1 MADERATI
9 QRESA
14 LIRTSFKDTTLTHNT
29 RRINIQK
36 LVYLYIIGEKTH
48 FGQIE
53 CIKLLASSN
62 FVDKRLGYL
71 ASMLIL
77 DENQEILTLLT
88 NSLNNDLNHPN
99 QFIVAL
105 ALSTLGNIASYELS
119 NDLYADVEKII
130 AGNNAYLQKK
140 ALMVASKLVEKN
152 VELAEMFLPKV
163 FYFLSSSDHG
173 ILLSDLKLIRSIFSL
188 NAELRPEIITKSI
201 EKIIEIMKNL
211 IDKSNLN
218 HEYDVM
224 SINDPFL
231 QLSIIKTLNLFFID
245 KDQASVTSKYIDSFQ
260 DLLTNVLSYTTIAK
274 NSGAS
279 ILYESIKTIF
289 DLDSSFDPS
298 LKILAIN
305 TLSHFLTNNN
315 STTVKD
321 INNNNRYVALNTLLD
336 VVNYEPLAVKR
347 HRSIIIQCLND
358 LDMSIKRRALELS
371 FAILDSSNIRIL
383 VKEILVFLENPINN
397 DKDLKIFII
406 KNLTNILSIN
416 ELIPNEKWKFD
427 TIIKF
432 LNIIGSELEFSELII
447 SKILALILN
456 INDNELKSYTI
467 NKIFQIS
474 YSDDSKIGLNLI
486 NVYLVGEYGDF
497 LVNSKLTAE
506 SSETITEST
515 LTNYLINLNDQNSQV
530 LISYLLTSSLKLFTK
545 LPSGSANRD
554 LLKEF
559 VRSKENSIDLSI
571 QLKSVNFTNLINE
584 LNKNPHALSGVLDR
598 IPPPPIVANNDRFT
612 LTTRSKTILTSTS
625 AKASTTTEDL
635 LLDLMDDDN
644 IGGPDSTGGKTNVD
658 LLEDIFGNSSK
669 QYTQPS
675 TSQKDELLNLFDSP
689 SVQSQAT
696 QSQTKGVKIYQ
707 NEDIE
712 VYFELKSLVSGS
724 AQIESIIKNRNFS
737 KISKFQ
743 ILFAVPKTQKLTI
756 LNSSN
761 SSDIAPNSD
770 FKQELKIVGKEG
782 TKLKL
787 RIKASYEINGES
799 KLQQFDHAFEKS
811 L

>member
-1 MADERATI
+1 MTTSLKNFIRSIRSSKTIADERATI

-14 LIRTSFKDTTLTHNT
+14 LIRTSFKDTSISQNT

-105 ALSTLGNIASYELS
+105 GLSTLGNIASYELS

-130 AGNNAYLQKK
+130 DGNNVYLQKK
-140 ALMVASKLVEKN
+140 ALMVTSKLLEKN
-152 VELAEMFLPKV
+152 IDLSEIFLPKV
-163 FYFLSSSDHG
+163 YRFLNSNDHG
-173 ILLSDLKLIRSIFSL
+173 ILLSDLKLIRTLYSL
-188 NAELRPEIITKSI
+188 NPEFRSEIISNSI

-224 SINDPFL
+224 SLNDPFL
-231 QLSIIKTLNLFFID
+231 QVSIIKTLNLFFID
-245 KDQASVTSKYIDSFQ
+245 KDQSNLTSKYIDSFQ
-260 DLLTNVLSYTTIAK
+260 DLLTNVISYTKIGK

-289 DLDSSFDPS
+289 NLDSSFDQS

-305 TLSHFLTNNN
+305 TLSQFLTN
-315 STTVKD
+315 TTNTKE

-336 VVNYEPLAVKR
+336 VVKYEPLAVKR

-383 VKEILVFLENPINN
+383 VKEILIFLENPINN
-397 DKDLKIFII
+397 DKDLKNFII

-432 LNIIGSELEFSELII
+432 LNIVGNDLQFDESII
-447 SKILALILN
+447 SKILSLILN
-456 INDNELKSYTI
+456 INDLELKTYTI

-474 YSDDSKIGLNLI
+474 YSNNAKIGLNLI
-486 NVYLVGEYGDF
+486 NVYLIGEYGD
-497 LVNSKLTAE
+497 LLINSKLE
-506 SSETITEST
+506 NNELITEDL
-515 LTNYLINLNDQNSQV
+515 LTDYLINLNDLNSSN
-530 LISYLLTSSLKLFTK
+530 LISYLLTSSLKLINK
-545 LPSGSANRD
+545 LNKNSSNV
-554 LLKEF
+554 LKLKEF
-559 VRSKENSIDLSI
+559 IKSKENSIDLSI
-571 QLKSVNFTNLINE
+571 QLKSISYSNLINE
-584 LNKNPHALSGVLDR
+584 INSNPKLSGILDR
-598 IPPPPIVANNDRFT
+598 FPPPPITSNNDSLT
-612 LTTRSKTILTSTS
+612 LTNRSKTLLNPTIEHQHS
-625 AKASTTTEDL
+625 KNKTEDL
-635 LLDLMDDDN
+635 LLDLMDDDIN
-644 IGGPDSTGGKTNVD
+644 TNTSSNNNVD
-658 LLEDIFGNSSK
+658 LLEDIFGSSEPK
-669 QYTQPS
+669 S
-675 TSQKDELLNLFDSP
+675 TKDDLLNLFDSP
-689 SVQSQAT
+689 S
-696 QSQTKGVKIYQ
+696 TKDEKVFENKDILIYL
-707 NEDIE
+707 N
-712 VYFELKSLVSGS
+712 LKSLNSGS
-724 AQIESIIKNRNFS
+724 AQIESKIKNVNS
-737 KISKFQ
+737 NNETISKFQ

-756 LNSSN
+756 LNSNNLSIINSN
-761 SSDIAPNSD
+761 DE
-770 FKQELKIVGKEG
+770 FKQELKVIGKEN

-787 RIKASYEINGES
+787 RIKVDYQINGIEQ
-799 KLQQFDHAFEKS
+799 LEQFDYSFNKS